1 MITEQDGRLARTVLL
16 DEVAKLD
23 IVTVEVDPASTYRIA
38 GVKIAGEGLLGRGEI
53 RGGDTTYAKLHRLRE
68 GQVVYRKL
76 TAWEGPITVVPQ
88 DFDGFYVS
96 SEFPTITLDTDQI
109 LPEYMELICRDP
121 QFHGEMKALC
131 TGTAERRN
139 RLTPEHLLSISI
151 SLPALEVQRSVS
163 RHIAR
168 LDRLVSATE
177 AMRVAAEELYQAA
190 LDQQVDLLDDDP
202 VSLSAVVQRIVS
214 GRSPKCD
221 ERRPIDGEWGVL
233 KVSSVRRLQFDGR
246 EAKKLPDGE
255 ALFPNA
261 EVQPGDLL
269 TIRASGSRRL
279 VGAFCIAEDPPARR
293 LMSDY
298 HWRVEL
304 DPARA
309 DRRYVAHIMG
319 ATAVRDE
326 LELAIVGST
335 TAAKLSKGRLLE
347 VAIPLPA
354 SLVDQKRIARQLDAL
369 HSVVRTSQ
377 EQLVTLRAVHRSAL
391 RQLLAEDATPLVA
404 A

>member
-1 MITEQDGRLARTVLL
+1 
-16 DEVAKLD
+16 
-23 IVTVEVDPASTYRIA
+23 
-38 GVKIAGEGLLGRGEI
+38 
-53 RGGDTTYAKLHRLRE
+53 
-68 GQVVYRKL
+68 
-76 TAWEGPITVVPQ
+76 
-88 DFDGFYVS
+88 
-96 SEFPTITLDTDQI
+96 
-109 LPEYMELICRDP
+109 
-121 QFHGEMKALC
+121 
-131 TGTAERRN
+131 
-139 RLTPEHLLSISI
+139 
-151 SLPALEVQRSVS
+151 
-163 RHIAR
+163 
-168 LDRLVSATE
+168 
-177 AMRVAAEELYQAA
+177 MRVAAEELYQAA